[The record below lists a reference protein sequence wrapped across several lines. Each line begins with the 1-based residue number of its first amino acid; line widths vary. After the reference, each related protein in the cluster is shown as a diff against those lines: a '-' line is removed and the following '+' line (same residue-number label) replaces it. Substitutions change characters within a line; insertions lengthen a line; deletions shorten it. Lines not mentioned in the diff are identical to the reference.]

1 MLLLVLEFSHGCPM
15 MLLQVHRIA
24 LLVILLQTYSTSWAA
39 AARPNCLTFSNAVGC
54 QQEPNPQQVIPV
66 DLAAAQEAAVADTT
80 TAAPAV
86 TVATLPGLETTPTA
100 QDASSLSTAATVQPL
115 AAATVPEETTAA
127 VVAGLALAVPTDA
140 VPVTVGVRTAA
151 AVGEC
156 LT

>member
-54 QQEPNPQQVIPV
+54 QHEPNPQQVIPV
-66 DLAAAQEAAVADTT
+66 DLAAAQEAAVA
-80 TAAPAV
+80 AAPAV